1 MIDYSAVEFR
11 AVRENVNTGDAS
23 YALRYPHTVLDGVNH
38 ACYTTG
44 NSTDRVDRFLIE
56 SEVSDEE
63 CRRRVAEAT
72 VPFIAFYST
81 VKEIPGFLCV

>member
-1 MIDYSAVEFR
+1 MRD
-11 AVRENVNTGDAS
+11 NVDTGDAS
-23 YALRYPHTVLDGVNH
+23 YVLRYPHTVLASVNH

-44 NSTDRVDRFLIE
+44 NSTEVVDRFWIE

-81 VKEIPGFLCV
+81 VKEIPNVCILSCDVF